1 MPKRVLICDD
11 EPYIVESV
19 SYVVRKAGFDVL
31 TAEDGEQALEAAHR
45 EKPDLVFLDIMMPGL
60 SGDEVCRRL
69 KADPSTRDTHVVIL
83 TARGQEEDE
92 RRAMEMGADE
102 FMTKPFSPRKLRAR
116 ILELLGDPARGDG
129 AGPAGGAGHAG

>member
-19 SYVVRKAGFDVL
+19 SYVVRRAGFEVV
-31 TAEDGEQALEAAHR
+31 TAEDGEEALAAAHR
-45 EKPDLVFLDIMMPGL
+45 EKPDLVFLDIMMPGI

-69 KADPSTRDTHVVIL
+69 KSDPSTRGTHVVIL

-92 RRAMEMGADE
+92 RRALEMGADE

-116 ILELLGDPARGDG
+116 ILQLLGEPDG
-129 AGPAGGAGHAG
+129 AKSEPGPDGVP

>member
-19 SYVVRKAGFDVL
+19 SYVVRRAGFEVL
-31 TAEDGEQALEAAHR
+31 TAEDGEQALAAAQSER
-45 EKPDLVFLDIMMPGL
+45 PDLVFLDIMMPGIP
-60 SGDEVCRRL
+60 GDEVCRRL
-69 KADPSTRDTHVVIL
+69 KSDPSTRATHVVIL

-92 RRAMEMGADE
+92 RRALEMGADE

-116 ILELLGDPARGDG
+116 ILELLGDPNGK
-129 AGPAGGAGHAG
+129 P

>member
-1 MPKRVLICDD
+1 MAKRVLICDD

-19 SYVVRKAGFDVL
+19 SYVVRKAGFDVV
-31 TAEDGEQALEAAHR
+31 TAEDGEEALAAARR
-45 EKPDLVFLDIMMPGL
+45 ERPDLVFLDIMMPGL
-60 SGDEVCRRL
+60 PGDEVCRRL
-69 KADPSTRDTHVVIL
+69 KADPATKDTHVVIL

-116 ILELLGDPARGDG
+116 ILQLLGDSGRS
-129 AGPAGGAGHAG
+129 

>member
-1 MPKRVLICDD
+1 MPKRVLVCDD
-11 EPYIVESV
+11 EPYVVESV
-19 SYVVRKAGFDVL
+19 SYVVRRAGFDVL
-31 TAEDGEQALEAAHR
+31 TAEDGDAALATARR

-69 KADPSTRDTHVVIL
+69 KSDLSTRGTYVVIL

-102 FMTKPFSPRKLRAR
+102 FMTKPFSPRKLRDKLLR
-116 ILELLGDPARGDG
+116 IL
-129 AGPAGGAGHAG
+129 GGSPTT